1 VVVYRAGSLRSASLT
16 GSRKASKYGFDNLVS
31 QYESASE
38 SLEALARDGIPARL
52 PNSLHESLGADL
64 LQIVGCLTV
73 GVVGIR
79 TAFDLSDPL
88 GKVGDRETSGL
99 QSKGQESF
107 HYVSHAR
114 IVQVHPRYPRGAN
127 LGRLGQSIQRTFV
140 EEVDVRNQADY
151 HGEQGHIT
159 QASLIPLEELTSRI
173 DELAEHKDKTIVTIC
188 RTDKRST
195 KAAELLHKSGF
206 THVQVVKMGMSD
218 WNANGFPV
226 EH

>member
-1 VVVYRAGSLRSASLT
+1 MLPGALAYTYMGYVGR
-16 GSRKASKYGFDNLVS
+16 
-31 QYESASE
+31 
-38 SLEALARDGIPARL
+38 EALAGDAAIIQKAMLALALLAIVSFL
-52 PNSLHESLGADL
+52 PSLIKKLRNQQPMMSVNE
-64 LQIVGCLTV
+64 LQQKI
-73 GVVGIR
+73 
-79 TAFDLSDPL
+79 TA
-88 GKVGDRETSGL
+88 GDEIL
-99 QSKGQESF
+99 
-107 HYVSHAR
+107 
-114 IVQVHPRYPRGAN
+114 I
-127 LGRLGQSIQRTFV
+127 L
-140 EEVDVRNQADY
+140 DVRNQADY